1 MWNVDVQGA
10 SDSEPQPEGLPA
22 YSVVGIAPD
31 GVASAA
37 ILFIGEGGAERTYD
51 VPVTD
56 NAWVVE
62 LPDGILPRPRR
73 ITWRGPDGATIRSFE
88 KP

>member
-1 MWNVDVQGA
+1 MWTVDVQGA
-10 SDSEPQPEGLPA
+10 SDEGDRPEGLPA

-37 ILFIGEGGAERTYD
+37 ILFLGERGAEHLYE

-56 NAWVVE
+56 NAWAVE
-62 LPDGILPRPRR
+62 LPDGVEPRPQRV
-73 ITWRGPDGATIRSFE
+73 TWRAPDGATIKSFD